1 MPLLDPAPD
10 LRRRDRMLLV
20 LTGGA
25 GCADALGYLGLGHV
39 FTANMSGNT
48 ALLGLHIALGDGA
61 AALRSLTALVAFG
74 LGLAIGAWIAG
85 RPASG
90 GWPSSV
96 TRALAAESVV
106 LAAFVA
112 VAHAVGPERGHLAE
126 PRADRALGNRDGH
139 AERGGVAPRRP
150 WHRDHVPHG
159 HVHERRHRIRRA
171 GPRRV
176 GRPGRGARRAAQTPR
191 GGGVGLQFLD
201 LVVYGVGALIGGGVF
216 IRWPTWVGV
225 LPFAAVG
232 GVVLLALRARPMDSR

>member
-112 VAHAVGPERGHLAE
+112 VAHAVGPERGHLADHALIALSAIAMGMQSAAVWHLGV
-126 PRADRALGNRDGH
+126 PGIATTYLTGTYTSAVTGFVARA
-139 AERGGVAPRRP
+139 
-150 WHRDHVPHG
+150 
-159 HVHERRHRIRRA
+159 RA
-171 GPRRV
+171 GSA
-176 GRPGRGARRAAQTPR
+176 GQAAQTPR

-225 LPFAAVG
+225 LPFAVVG
-232 GVVLLALRARPMDSR
+232 GVVLFALRPRPMDSR